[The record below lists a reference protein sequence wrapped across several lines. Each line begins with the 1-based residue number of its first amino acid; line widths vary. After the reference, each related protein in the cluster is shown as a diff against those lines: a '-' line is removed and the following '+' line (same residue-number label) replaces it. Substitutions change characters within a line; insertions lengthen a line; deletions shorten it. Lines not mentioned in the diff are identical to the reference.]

1 MGFLGQAKFGGRE
14 GGEAGKS
21 KLGAC
26 AELPPLP
33 VFQCQL
39 QRHPSCTSLKQW
51 KGGPVKIDPLALVQ
65 AIERYLVMRGY
76 GHTKVLRRTPSLP
89 PFRSRLLL
97 TLFSPVT
104 HAVNWAQS
112 TN

>member
-1 MGFLGQAKFGGRE
+1 MLFVVTKYADVFILGFLGQAKFGGRD

-76 GHTKVLRRTPSLP
+76 GHTKVLCCTPSPL
-89 PFRSRLLL
+89 SALICC
-97 TLFSPVT
+97 
-104 HAVNWAQS
+104 
-112 TN
+112 